1 MPRSATPR
9 DEVELPAP
17 PAQEHELL
25 SRSATFTGETC
36 TMEPTN
42 PRATAHETIDRVA
55 ETATAYAERF
65 GEKAE
70 EWLEMKDNWVEG
82 AREYVR
88 EHPIA
93 ALGIA
98 AAAGYVLSMLM
109 RSRD

>member
-1 MPRSATPR
+1 
-9 DEVELPAP
+9 
-17 PAQEHELL
+17 
-25 SRSATFTGETC
+25 
-36 TMEPTN
+36 MEPTSTRPGTGSEN
-42 PRATAHETIDRVA
+42 IERASSTAHETIDRVSQ
-55 ETATAYAERF
+55 TASAYAERF

-88 EHPIA
+88 EHPVA

-98 AAAGYVLSMLM
+98 AAAGYILSMLM

>member
-1 MPRSATPR
+1 MASSTQGSTDKTIERTTS
-9 DEVELPAP
+9 
-17 PAQEHELL
+17 
-25 SRSATFTGETC
+25 G
-36 TMEPTN
+36 
-42 PRATAHETIDRVA
+42 AHEAVDRVA
-55 ETATAYAERF
+55 QTASAYAERF

-88 EHPIA
+88 EHPVA

-98 AAAGYVLSMLM
+98 VAAGYVLSMLM

>member
-1 MPRSATPR
+1 METTRST
-9 DEVELPAP
+9 EKNVE
-17 PAQEHELL
+17 
-25 SRSATFTGETC
+25 
-36 TMEPTN
+36 
-42 PRATAHETIDRVA
+42 RATTGAHEAVDRVA
-55 ETATAYAERF
+55 QTATAYAERF

-70 EWLEMKDNWVEG
+70 EWLEMKDTWVEG

-88 EHPIA
+88 EHPVA

>member
-1 MPRSATPR
+1 MASNTQGST
-9 DEVELPAP
+9 DK
-17 PAQEHELL
+17 
-25 SRSATFTGETC
+25 
-36 TMEPTN
+36 
-42 PRATAHETIDRVA
+42 TIDRASTSAHEAVDRVTQ
-55 ETATAYAERF
+55 TATAYAERF

-98 AAAGYVLSMLM
+98 AAAGYVLSMFM

>member
-1 MPRSATPR
+1 
-9 DEVELPAP
+9 
-17 PAQEHELL
+17 
-25 SRSATFTGETC
+25 
-36 TMEPTN
+36 MEPTSTRSTGTDQIE
-42 PRATAHETIDRVA
+42 RASSTAHDTIDRVA
-55 ETATAYAERF
+55 QTASAYAERF

-98 AAAGYVLSMLM
+98 VGVGYVLSMLM

>member
-1 MPRSATPR
+1 MASNTSTSTTQKHIEHAT
-9 DEVELPAP
+9 
-17 PAQEHELL
+17 
-25 SRSATFTGETC
+25 
-36 TMEPTN
+36 
-42 PRATAHETIDRVA
+42 
-55 ETATAYAERF
+55 ETAAAYAERI

-70 EWLEMKDNWVEG
+70 EWLEMKDTWVEG

-98 AAAGYVLSMLM
+98 AAAGYVLSILM

>member
-1 MPRSATPR
+1 MA
-9 DEVELPAP
+9 
-17 PAQEHELL
+17 
-25 SRSATFTGETC
+25 
-36 TMEPTN
+36 N
-42 PRATAHETIDRVA
+42 PQGSTEKTIERATQ
-55 ETATAYAERF
+55 TATEYAERI

-82 AREYVR
+82 ARDYVR

-98 AAAGYVLSMLM
+98 VAAGYVLSMLM

>member
-1 MPRSATPR
+1 MASTPST
-9 DEVELPAP
+9 DKTIE
-17 PAQEHELL
+17 
-25 SRSATFTGETC
+25 
-36 TMEPTN
+36 
-42 PRATAHETIDRVA
+42 RASGTAHETVERVA
-55 ETATAYAERF
+55 QTASEYAERF

-88 EHPIA
+88 EHPVA

-98 AAAGYVLSMLM
+98 VAAGYVLSMLM

>member
-1 MPRSATPR
+1 
-9 DEVELPAP
+9 
-17 PAQEHELL
+17 
-25 SRSATFTGETC
+25 
-36 TMEPTN
+36 MEPTSTRKGVE
-42 PRATAHETIDRVA
+42 RAGNAAHETVERVTQ
-55 ETATAYAERF
+55 TATEYAEHI

-93 ALGIA
+93 ALGMA
-98 AAAGYVLSMLM
+98 AAAGYLLHMIT